1 MSAYESLCEL
11 AEARG
16 WRVAIHEASPEDALD
31 GECFRLLA
39 VWDRSPAKDDANLLE
54 SLVIPDC
61 ESLDWTATQLLANLR
76 VRP

>member
-16 WRVAIHEASPEDALD
+16 WRVAIHEASPEDVD
-31 GECFRLLA
+31 EGFRLLA
-39 VWDRSPAKDDANLLE
+39 VWDRSPARDDANLLE

-61 ESLDWTATQLLANLR
+61 ESLNWTATQLLANLR